1 MGTVKNLLKL
11 KKEGEKKYV
20 GVHPFTTVKK
30 KRNKLKM
37 KILISTLLISTV
49 LVYSFIFYISFIK
62 EEKHQKKVVEK
73 KEKIKVSAISTS
85 VEKKVS
91 SVIDSI
97 NIPDLRHKKSTEESL
112 FKKALKAYTDGN
124 MSESLYYIKLILQ
137 KKDYIPAILLKA
149 KIFKKEGF
157 EDRAR
162 TILEEAYY
170 KYPENK
176 DILVELAS
184 IYEKEGALVIAKDMY
199 KTLDELGYI
208 DGTFGLARIY
218 EKLGN
223 KEKAL
228 EIYRKLYENPNLTE
242 DKKKEVEKKI
252 ILLGK

>member
-1 MGTVKNLLKL
+1 LGTVKNLLKL
-11 KKEGEKKYV
+11 KKEGEKKYA

-30 KRNKLKM
+30 KRNKLK
-37 KILISTLLISTV
+37 ILIYTLLISTV

-157 EDRAR
+157 VGR
-162 TILEEAYY
+162 TISEQRLDC
-170 KYPENK
+170 
-176 DILVELAS
+176 DIFS
-184 IYEKEGALVIAKDMY
+184 INGLLLL
-199 KTLDELGYI
+199 TLSS
-208 DGTFGLARIY
+208 
-218 EKLGN
+218 
-223 KEKAL
+223 
-228 EIYRKLYENPNLTE
+228 
-242 DKKKEVEKKI
+242 KKI
-252 ILLGK
+252 